1 VQVLISPVS
10 LEEATSI
17 VDTDVDIIDVKNVNE
32 GSLGA
37 QFPWR
42 TKKVVELTAK
52 YGIKTSA
59 TLGDLPF
66 KPGTAALAA
75 YGAANTGVTYVKAGL
90 HGLNTYEEACEM
102 MDAVRQAVRMVS
114 DTADVVASGY
124 ADWRRFGGLSATD
137 LVRAAR
143 DTKCDVVMVDTALK
157 DGKTLFDNMT
167 FDEIKQ
173 FIDQAKDAGLAVALA
188 GSIKFEHA
196 DVLFELD
203 PTVIG
208 VRGAVCEDGK
218 NRKTKISPEKTREFV
233 RYFHERAK
241 VKVA

>member
-1 VQVLISPVS
+1 
-10 LEEATSI
+10 
-17 VDTDVDIIDVKNVNE
+17 
-32 GSLGA
+32 
-37 QFPWR
+37 
-42 TKKVVELTAK
+42 
-52 YGIKTSA
+52 
-59 TLGDLPF
+59 
-66 KPGTAALAA
+66 
-75 YGAANTGVTYVKAGL
+75 
-90 HGLNTYEEACEM
+90 M

-173 FIDQAKDAGLAVALA
+173 FIDQAKDAGLVVALA

-203 PTVIG
+203 PTLIG

-241 VKVA
+241 AKVA